1 MAKTRERK
9 QRIKE
14 IELAI
19 AMVIIITTGLLGIM
33 NILPVS
39 APTSNQ
45 SNLYSSQSVN
55 NSSNYLATSSSYN
68 TSSSPVTSSI
78 PFTSQ

>member
-19 AMVIIITTGLLGIM
+19 AMVIIIATGLLGIM